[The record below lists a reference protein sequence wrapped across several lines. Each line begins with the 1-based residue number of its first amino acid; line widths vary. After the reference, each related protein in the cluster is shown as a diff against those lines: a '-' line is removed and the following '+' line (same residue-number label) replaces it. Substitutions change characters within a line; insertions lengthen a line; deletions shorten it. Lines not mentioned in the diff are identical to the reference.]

1 MRGEQEE
8 ENLRILVG
16 IVILVAALSLTRPH
30 LRRLLSLEE
39 SRLTAITGSARP
51 APGPN
56 AEEHFSP
63 WEDLEQLDIA
73 ELRKARRTVEVA
85 MYSFTDRRLA
95 EVINDLAAHHVRV
108 RIYRDQE
115 QYQEEERAARR
126 LHEPST
132 TQMFRGRP
140 NIQVRIKQGS
150 ERNLMHAKE
159 FCVDGQTLREG
170 SANWSRSGLRVQDN
184 NAHYSTDA
192 KNVDRFEKVF
202 ETMWA
207 RTNNLVVQ

>member
-1 MRGEQEE
+1 M
-8 ENLRILVG
+8 RILVG

-30 LRRLLSLEE
+30 LRRLLSFEE

-51 APGPN
+51 VPGSN

-73 ELRKARRTVEVA
+73 ELRKARQTVEIA

-115 QYQEEERAARR
+115 QYQEEERVARR
-126 LHEPST
+126 LREPST
-132 TQMFRGRP
+132 TDMFRGRT

-159 FCVDGQTLREG
+159 FCVDRQTLREG
-170 SANWSRSGLRVQDN
+170 SANWSRGGLLVQDN
-184 NAHYSTDA
+184 NAHYSTDS
-192 KNVDRFEKVF
+192 KDVEQFERVF
-202 ETMWA
+202 EAMWTRA
-207 RTNNLVVQ
+207 SNLVVQ